1 MEIVNEIRD
10 KSVSMR
16 VNKSEYELITELAKA
31 NELSVSEYIRKR
43 ALGGEI
49 IQPKMSK
56 SAMQEVIKILARI
69 EGENGKQGN
78 NINQIARYLRLKAH
92 ESDFTPE
99 DELEYAIKK
108 INALESDFGA
118 FREDVSLIW
127 QLLGK

>member
-1 MEIVNEIRD
+1 
-10 KSVSMR
+10 MR